1 MAIDVG
7 LGELLKQLGTDIGA
21 LVRGELAL
29 ARKETKDALQA
40 VRNATVVV
48 ALGAV
53 LSLLALGTLTAAA
66 VLALADRMGN
76 APAALLV
83 GLVLGAVAAGAVF
96 WGVRR
101 LRTVPVKPE
110 KTLESLEET
119 KEWMKDLK

>member
-7 LGELLKQLGTDIGA
+7 MGELLKQLGTDIGA

-29 ARKETKDALQA
+29 ARKEMKDALQA

-48 ALGAV
+48 ALGGV

-83 GLVLGAVAAGAVF
+83 GLVLTAIAAGAVF
-96 WGVRR
+96 WGVSR
-101 LRTVPVKPE
+101 LRNVPVKPE

>member
-1 MAIDVG
+1 MALDVG
-7 LGELLKQLGTDIGA
+7 MGELLKQLGTDIGA

-29 ARKETKDALQA
+29 ARKEMKDALQA

-48 ALGAV
+48 ALGGV

-83 GLVLGAVAAGAVF
+83 GLVLTVIAAGAVF
-96 WGVRR
+96 WGVSR
-101 LRTVPVKPE
+101 LRHVPVKPE

>member
-1 MAIDVG
+1 MALDVG
-7 LGELLKQLGTDIGA
+7 MGELLKQLGTDIGA

-29 ARKETKDALQA
+29 ARKEMKDALQA

-48 ALGAV
+48 ALGGV

-83 GLVLGAVAAGAVF
+83 GLVLTVIAAGAVF
-96 WGVRR
+96 WGVSR
-101 LRTVPVKPE
+101 LRNVPVKPE

-119 KEWMKDLK
+119 KEWMKDLT